1 MWGSIWAPSST
12 KSTENFL
19 ALLWPGASGRSVLSP
34 VALCGEFVHPSG
46 WMHWVWIRVVGRM
59 CFIEREAQ
67 GVHAPSSHVVVFL
80 NLMVL
85 KGAEEKQA

>member
-1 MWGSIWAPSST
+1 
-12 KSTENFL
+12 
-19 ALLWPGASGRSVLSP
+19 
-34 VALCGEFVHPSG
+34 
-46 WMHWVWIRVVGRM
+46 M